1 MDKKILGYDYVD
13 GKLVEN
19 EKEARFVKKMFQKC
33 NQELQT
39 RKKQSG
45 KKTKNKV
52 YYQIAGTI
60 CFRYY
65 FIGYHLM
72 SY

>member
-33 NQELQT
+33 NQELQA
-39 RKKQSG
+39 RKK
-45 KKTKNKV
+45 
-52 YYQIAGTI
+52 TI
-60 CFRYY
+60 
-65 FIGYHLM
+65 G
-72 SY
+72 

>member
-13 GKLVEN
+13 GKLVVN

-45 KKTKNKV
+45 KKTKK
-52 YYQIAGTI
+52 
-60 CFRYY
+60 
-65 FIGYHLM
+65 
-72 SY
+72 